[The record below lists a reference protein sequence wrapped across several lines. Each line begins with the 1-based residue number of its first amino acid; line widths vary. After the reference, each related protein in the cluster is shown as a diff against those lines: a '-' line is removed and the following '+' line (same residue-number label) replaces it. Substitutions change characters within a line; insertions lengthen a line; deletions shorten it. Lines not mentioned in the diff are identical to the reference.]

1 MAISYM
7 INGVI
12 HQLSTA
18 NRLSN
23 VYSSMAKRFLCCSVT
38 HRQDN
43 RWATDW
49 VTTEEE
55 RFLRN
60 PTREPT
66 RITRLS
72 MPVQK

>member
-1 MAISYM
+1 MAISYV
-7 INGVI
+7 INGII
-12 HQLSTA
+12 HQLSAA

-23 VYSSMAKRFLCCSVT
+23 VYSSMAKRSLCCSVAR
-38 HRQDN
+38 RQDN